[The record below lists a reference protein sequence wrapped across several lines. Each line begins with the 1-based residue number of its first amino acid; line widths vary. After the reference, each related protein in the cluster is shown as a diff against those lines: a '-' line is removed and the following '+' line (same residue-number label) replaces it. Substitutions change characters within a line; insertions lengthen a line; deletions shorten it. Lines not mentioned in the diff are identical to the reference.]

1 MVPPSA
7 ESAAVSAQIVRLQG
21 DLTQKMLL
29 MQSIQEQQIV
39 EMINSAHAQQST
51 ARLANLPAGVG
62 QNLDISV

>member
-1 MVPPSA
+1 
-7 ESAAVSAQIVRLQG
+7 VRLQG

-29 MQSIQEQQIV
+29 MQTIQEQQIV

-62 QNLDISV
+62 QNLDVSV